1 METIRGDGGGSVE
14 PHGFIGEFEHSIDGK
29 NRLVLPSSIRNRL
42 DPDQRLILM
51 PGYETCLYLLTY
63 ERWRNKLMSDEF
75 QDDARESRQLRRV
88 FAAMASEVNID
99 GQGRLVIPG
108 KLKEQAGIDDSV
120 TVVGNFDRV
129 ELWDP
134 DEWATHQG
142 NLDMEEL
149 AQTVF
154 ESS

>member
-1 METIRGDGGGSVE
+1 ME

-51 PGYETCLYLLTY
+51 PGYETCLYMLTY
-63 ERWRNKLMSDEF
+63 EGWRDKLTSEEF

-142 NLDMEEL
+142 NIDMEEL
-149 AQTVF
+149 AQNVF
-154 ESS
+154 ASS